1 MPREVN
7 GIVVFPNGTYERRV
21 FKQLSDYQQAVEGL
35 IEIVNL
41 YDHTYSNIVATMYV
55 DEEGRIKYENPR
67 LNTVASGIS
76 HLLNNENM
84 LYGNAIIVGA
94 GDGEGYDTDIP
105 DWLLNFVD
113 KVAKDVTNV

>member
-21 FKQLSDYQQAVEGL
+21 FKQLSDYQSAVGGY
-35 IEIVNL
+35 IEAIRL
-41 YDHTYSNIVATMYV
+41 YDYTYEKEVATIYV
-55 DEEGRIKYENPR
+55 DEEGRIKYDNPR
-67 LNTVASGIS
+67 INVVAGGIS

-113 KVAKDVTNV
+113 KVAKEVTNV